1 MEPDTITGIVASILT
16 ATASIPQLIK
26 IIRNKEAKDISLLMV
41 TVLILG
47 LATWIVYGILKED
60 IIIIVANAIPCV
72 VNEVVLIVISL
83 GGTIYLGTSAIF
95 KILNHLYSV

>member
-47 LATWIVYGILKED
+47 LAT
-60 IIIIVANAIPCV
+60 
-72 VNEVVLIVISL
+72 
-83 GGTIYLGTSAIF
+83 
-95 KILNHLYSV
+95 

>member
-1 MEPDTITGIVASILT
+1 MEPDSMTGIVASILT

-60 IIIIVANAIPCV
+60 VIIIVANAIPCV
-72 VNEVVLIVISL
+72 VNILIGVMKL
-83 GGTIYLGTSAIF
+83 HY
-95 KILNHLYSV
+95 K

>member
-60 IIIIVANAIPCV
+60 VIIIVANAIPCF
-72 VNEVVLIVISL
+72 VNILIGVMKL
-83 GGTIYLGTSAIF
+83 HY
-95 KILNHLYSV
+95 K

>member
-1 MEPDTITGIVASILT
+1 MEPVTITGIVASILT

-47 LATWIVYGILKED
+47 LATWIVYGILKKD
-60 IIIIVANAIPCV
+60 VIIIVANAIPCF
-72 VNEVVLIVISL
+72 VNILIGVMKL
-83 GGTIYLGTSAIF
+83 HY
-95 KILNHLYSV
+95 K